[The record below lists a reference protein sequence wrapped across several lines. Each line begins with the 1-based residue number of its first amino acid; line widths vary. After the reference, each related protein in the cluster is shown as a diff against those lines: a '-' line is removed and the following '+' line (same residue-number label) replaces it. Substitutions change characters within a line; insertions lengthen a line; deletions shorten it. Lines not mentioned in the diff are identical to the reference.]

1 MSSGGSDEGVR
12 TGGKGGHLLSIWK
25 GGPPNGLNM
34 RYEMKEGVKRSEALE
49 SVNRR
54 IRLFS
59 FSPYSKLS

>member
-1 MSSGGSDEGVR
+1 MRGGGSDEGVR
-12 TGGKGGHLLSIWK
+12 SGGKGGHLSIWK
-25 GGPPNGLNM
+25 GVPPNGLNM
-34 RYEMKEGVKRSEALE
+34 RCEMKEGVKRSEALE